1 MSVYDVR
8 QEVILPKII
17 VKANIFEYLLAAR
30 YYYKHFIGSVSSV
43 ITTLQRRKESKPQRD
58 REGKKEEE
66 RKKMGEMILQ
76 QLVITKIKQH

>member
-30 YYYKHFIGSVSSV
+30 YYYKHFIGSVSSL
-43 ITTLQRRKESKPQRD
+43 ITTLQRRKGRASN
-58 REGKKEEE
+58 REIERER
-66 RKKMGEMILQ
+66 RKKRGRRWER
-76 QLVITKIKQH
+76 